1 MKVCNIGYI
10 QIFTILNTLLLSGIA
25 WLIGW
30 HISAIHFPVAF
41 ILSVVILHCFRK
53 NIIKDVSISLLL
65 MLFVILLSA
74 IIPDGSYD
82 GQAYHQPMI
91 YALSHGWNPVYDSHN
106 TIISDNWEMNI
117 WIDHYCKGMETVSAT
132 IVAMT
137 GNLESGK
144 AVSWLLG
151 LSSLFLIC
159 DFLGRSVG
167 EKTLNFRKKIFY
179 TLCLALPPI
188 FATQVFSYYIDLCG
202 YFTVVWLIVA
212 LYGIYSRKAIL
223 DYLLMSA
230 AIILAGSTKFN
241 MLFWVGFFTLIF
253 LIFLFVQ
260 KKYRLMNRVI
270 AVAVGAVVLTILTSG
285 FNPYITNTIDHC
297 NPIYPLGI
305 GDKDTEYLNDGA
317 QPLFLQKKNR
327 VIQILYSYTS
337 RPSNILDGK
346 YIPPYIVTE
355 NNIMS
360 AGSPGARIGGGG
372 IVFVDILL
380 LSFILYAISKR
391 SSMYKNTCIFIG
403 VLLSSLLI
411 LPMGSSY
418 RYVPFFYIL
427 PIVILLYTEY
437 AGFKYNIGKWLRRL
451 VYILLVLNVSMAMTI
466 SLGYSIINKCV
477 TEYYVKAI
485 QQTSPQY
492 FRSKNWSFN
501 YKVFKDEIIK
511 YDPTE
516 IGEDTI
522 DYKEI
527 PFQKSIPIYVNR
539 EELDKT
545 RKGWV
550 TKFLIK

>member
-202 YFTVVWLIVA
+202 YFTVVWLIFA

-270 AVAVGAVVLTILTSG
+270 SVAVGAVVLTILTSG

-360 AGSPGARIGGGG
+360 AGSPCARIGGGG

-501 YKVFKDEIIK
+501 YKVFKDEIISM
-511 YDPTE
+511 
-516 IGEDTI
+516 I
-522 DYKEI
+522 
-527 PFQKSIPIYVNR
+527 Q
-539 EELDKT
+539 
-545 RKGWV
+545 RKLE
-550 TKFLIK
+550 KIR

>member
-1 MKVCNIGYI
+1 
-10 QIFTILNTLLLSGIA
+10 
-25 WLIGW
+25 
-30 HISAIHFPVAF
+30 
-41 ILSVVILHCFRK
+41 
-53 NIIKDVSISLLL
+53 
-65 MLFVILLSA
+65 
-74 IIPDGSYD
+74 
-82 GQAYHQPMI
+82 
-91 YALSHGWNPVYDSHN
+91 
-106 TIISDNWEMNI
+106 
-117 WIDHYCKGMETVSAT
+117 
-132 IVAMT
+132 
-137 GNLESGK
+137 
-144 AVSWLLG
+144 
-151 LSSLFLIC
+151 
-159 DFLGRSVG
+159 
-167 EKTLNFRKKIFY
+167 
-179 TLCLALPPI
+179 
-188 FATQVFSYYIDLCG
+188 
-202 YFTVVWLIVA
+202 
-212 LYGIYSRKAIL
+212 
-223 DYLLMSA
+223 
-230 AIILAGSTKFN
+230 
-241 MLFWVGFFTLIF
+241 
-253 LIFLFVQ
+253 
-260 KKYRLMNRVI
+260 
-270 AVAVGAVVLTILTSG
+270 
-285 FNPYITNTIDHC
+285 
-297 NPIYPLGI
+297 
-305 GDKDTEYLNDGA
+305 
-317 QPLFLQKKNR
+317 
-327 VIQILYSYTS
+327 
-337 RPSNILDGK
+337 
-346 YIPPYIVTE
+346 
-355 NNIMS
+355 MS